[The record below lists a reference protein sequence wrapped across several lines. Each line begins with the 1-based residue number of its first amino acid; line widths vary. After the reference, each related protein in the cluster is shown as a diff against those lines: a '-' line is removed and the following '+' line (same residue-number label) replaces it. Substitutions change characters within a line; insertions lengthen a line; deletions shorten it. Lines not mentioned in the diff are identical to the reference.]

1 MSFIRTKKI
10 KGTEYAYI
18 VENKWRKRRKNKVKQ
33 IMSKYLGRVFR
44 FDRVSV
50 LDFFEFYKIED
61 INKYLD
67 EKTKY
72 DILYDLIK
80 LELGNH
86 GFEEEEGL
94 LQKQGCYFDLK
105 ENRVRTQKSKKIAIA
120 MNEGF
125 LTNYAIKKILRF
137 EAFDD
142 EEDGYLLAKLFV
154 EAGLNIPKEVFVGF
168 FKNSITSG
176 SPSIVLTSSSL
187 ITPFK

>member
-10 KGTEYAYI
+10 KGAEYAYI

-33 IMSKYLGRVFR
+33 ITSKYLGRVFR

-67 EKTKY
+67 EKSKY
-72 DILYDLIK
+72 DILVDLIK
-80 LELGNH
+80 LELSNH
-86 GFEEEEGL
+86 GFEEKDGMLGKEG
-94 LQKQGCYFDLK
+94 CCFDLNEK
-105 ENRVRTQKSKKIAIA
+105 RVRTSRSKKIAIA

-137 EAFDD
+137 EAFDE

-154 EAGLNIPKEVFVGF
+154 EAGLNIPKEVFVGYF
-168 FKNSITSG
+168 RKIM
-176 SPSIVLTSSSL
+176 
-187 ITPFK
+187 KD

>member
-33 IMSKYLGRVFR
+33 IMSKYLGRVYR
-44 FDRVSV
+44 FNRVSV

-61 INKYLD
+61 ISKYLD

-72 DILYDLIK
+72 NILYDLIK
-80 LELGNH
+80 LALFNH
-86 GFEEEEGL
+86 GFEEKDGL
-94 LQKQGCYFDLK
+94 LVKEGCYFDLK
-105 ENRVRTQKSKKIAIA
+105 ENRVRSERSKKIAVA
-120 MNEGF
+120 MNEGY

-168 FKNSITSG
+168 FKK
-176 SPSIVLTSSSL
+176 VMK
-187 ITPFK
+187 F

>member
-33 IMSKYLGRVFR
+33 KTTKYLGRVFR

-67 EKTKY
+67 EKSKY
-72 DILYDLIK
+72 NILFDLIK
-80 LELGNH
+80 LELTNH
-86 GFEEEEGL
+86 GFEEKKGL
-94 LQKQGCYFDLK
+94 LEKEGCYFDFNEK
-105 ENRVRTQKSKKIAIA
+105 RVRGSRSKKIAIA

-125 LTNYAIKKILRF
+125 LTNYAMKRMVI
-137 EAFDD
+137 
-142 EEDGYLLAKLFV
+142 Y
-154 EAGLNIPKEVFVGF
+154 
-168 FKNSITSG
+168 
-176 SPSIVLTSSSL
+176 
-187 ITPFK
+187 

>member
-10 KGTEYAYI
+10 KGAEYAYI

-33 IMSKYLGRVFR
+33 IMSKYLGRVYR
-44 FDRVSV
+44 FDRISV
-50 LDFFEFYKIED
+50 IDFFEFYKIED

-67 EKTKY
+67 SKSKY

-80 LELGNH
+80 LELANH
-86 GFEEEEGL
+86 GFEEKDNILVKE
-94 LQKQGCYFDLK
+94 GCYFDLK
-105 ENRVRTQKSKKIAIA
+105 ENRVGGSRSKKIAIA

-137 EAFDD
+137 EAFDE

-154 EAGLNIPKEVFVGF
+154 EAGINIPKEIFVGF
-168 FKNSITSG
+168 FRKNTHS
-176 SPSIVLTSSSL
+176 
-187 ITPFK
+187 